1 MCSIKTPSARSL
13 SASAQ
18 SSQVKSSQS
27 KSSQACLK
35 ADDVEAVEDGGGGV
49 VSALN
54 LWCVQCA
61 GPLLCDLKK
70 MRTTANGSHA
80 AHAYSAL
87 WLHEIQTYQTR
98 TGPFTVW
105 QLDSADYA
113 EECQMPRAA
122 VAVANRSY
130 VACLY

>member
-1 MCSIKTPSARSL
+1 MLRTPSARFP
-13 SASAQ
+13 Q
-18 SSQVKSSQS
+18 VPSQVKSSQS

-61 GPLLCDLKK
+61 GPLLCDHKKK
-70 MRTTANGSHA
+70 MRTTGVT

-105 QLDSADYA
+105 QLGSADYA

>member
-1 MCSIKTPSARSL
+1 
-13 SASAQ
+13 
-18 SSQVKSSQS
+18 
-27 KSSQACLK
+27 
-35 ADDVEAVEDGGGGV
+35 
-49 VSALN
+49 
-54 LWCVQCA
+54 
-61 GPLLCDLKK
+61 
-70 MRTTANGSHA
+70 MRTTGVT
-80 AHAYSAL
+80 AHEYSAL
-87 WLHEIQTYQTR
+87 WLHEIQTR

>member
-1 MCSIKTPSARSL
+1 
-13 SASAQ
+13 
-18 SSQVKSSQS
+18 
-27 KSSQACLK
+27 
-35 ADDVEAVEDGGGGV
+35 
-49 VSALN
+49 
-54 LWCVQCA
+54 
-61 GPLLCDLKK
+61 
-70 MRTTANGSHA
+70 MRTTGVT